1 MDNEPSSY
9 EVVALA
15 RYCSVD
21 DRGYDADC
29 KDAKKKSRVFFQT
42 FRISVKGCSS
52 CFSGSALKQRCIMA
66 MFPNARSIMAK
77 SVKELSAVA
86 KKANDAAERV
96 EPARMHG
103 FL

>member
-1 MDNEPSSY
+1 
-9 EVVALA
+9 
-15 RYCSVD
+15 
-21 DRGYDADC
+21 
-29 KDAKKKSRVFFQT
+29 
-42 FRISVKGCSS
+42 
-52 CFSGSALKQRCIMA
+52 MA